1 VRHSAHPPCPV
12 GRYRARLFGG
22 GGSGEITLAIQE
34 MFMRIFKVVVLITSA
49 LVATASIAA
58 QSEIPIPRSV
68 AGDKG
73 KYFLL
78 EKQKSGSIVR
88 ALHKRVGVDSI
99 GYTLTETN
107 CATMQ
112 MRELGYSEQSPS
124 AIKENPTKWFDLV
137 PGSSKSDL
145 ANFVCR

>member
-1 VRHSAHPPCPV
+1 
-12 GRYRARLFGG
+12 
-22 GGSGEITLAIQE
+22 
-34 MFMRIFKVVVLITSA
+34 MRSYSLIAVLVVAFVPS
-49 LVATASIAA
+49 VSIA

-78 EKQKSGSIVR
+78 DKKKVGSVVR

-99 GYTLTETN
+99 GFTLTETN

-112 MRELGYSEQSPS
+112 MRELGYSEKSPI
-124 AIKENPTKWFDLV
+124 AIKENPSKWFDLV

-145 ANFVCR
+145 AKFVCK

>member
-1 VRHSAHPPCPV
+1 MLSKKLIALL
-12 GRYRARLFGG
+12 A
-22 GGSGEITLAIQE
+22 GS
-34 MFMRIFKVVVLITSA
+34 LI
-49 LVATASIAA
+49 VTASIAA

-78 EKQKSGSIVR
+78 ENKKSGNVVR

-99 GYTLTETN
+99 GYSLTETN
-107 CATMQ
+107 CAKMQ
-112 MRELGYSEQSPS
+112 MRDLGYSEESPS
-124 AIKENPTKWFDLV
+124 DIKQNPTKWFELV

>member
-1 VRHSAHPPCPV
+1 MLS
-12 GRYRARLFGG
+12 
-22 GGSGEITLAIQE
+22 Q
-34 MFMRIFKVVVLITSA
+34 KVVA
-49 LVATASIAA
+49 LLAGIFVATASIAA
-58 QSEIPIPRSV
+58 QSEIPIPRSMP
-68 AGDKG
+68 GDKG

-78 EKQKSGSIVR
+78 EKKENGSIVR
-88 ALHKRVGVDSI
+88 ALHKRVGVDSV

-107 CATMQ
+107 CANMQ

-124 AIKENPTKWFDLV
+124 AIKESPTKWFELV

>member
-1 VRHSAHPPCPV
+1 MA
-12 GRYRARLFGG
+12 
-22 GGSGEITLAIQE
+22 
-34 MFMRIFKVVVLITSA
+34 
-49 LVATASIAA
+49 
-58 QSEIPIPRSV
+58 
-68 AGDKG
+68 DKG

-78 EKQKSGSIVR
+78 ENRKTGNIVR

-107 CATMQ
+107 CATMK
-112 MRELGYSEQSPS
+112 MRELGYSEKSPS

-145 ANFVCR
+145 ASFVCR

>member
-1 VRHSAHPPCPV
+1 MKRVA
-12 GRYRARLFGG
+12 
-22 GGSGEITLAIQE
+22 
-34 MFMRIFKVVVLITSA
+34 A
-49 LVATASIAA
+49 LVAFIITSVSTVVVAA
-58 QSEIPIPRSV
+58 EVPIPRSM

-78 EKQKSGSIVR
+78 ESIKKGSIVH

-99 GYTLTETN
+99 GYTRTETN

-112 MRELGYSEQSPS
+112 MREIGYSEESPA
-124 AIKENPTKWFDLV
+124 AIKENPTKWFELV

-145 ANFVCR
+145 ANFVCK

>member
-1 VRHSAHPPCPV
+1 MLVRKTIAMLV
-12 GRYRARLFGG
+12 GVF
-22 GGSGEITLAIQE
+22 
-34 MFMRIFKVVVLITSA
+34 
-49 LVATASIAA
+49 VATASIA
-58 QSEIPIPRSV
+58 QSEIPIPRSTP
-68 AGDKG
+68 GDKG

-78 EKQKSGSIVR
+78 EKKKNGNVVR

-107 CATMQ
+107 CSTKQ

-124 AIKENPTKWFDLV
+124 AIKENSTQWFELV

-145 ANFVCR
+145 ANFVCM